1 MFWLLPDMPPPAN
14 GRTRRHER
22 SKVLQPGP
30 ATPATSCGGKVL
42 PVWLWQGLKLKPMPS
57 PPPAPPLLPFSLRK
71 PLAFLRARLSPDGYL
86 GLHLTLGMIAV
97 LLAVFVFADIAEDVL
112 THDDLVMFDDRVLQ
126 WLHAHATP
134 ARTAFFF
141 FVTTWHNT
149 LGILVMTGL
158 LALWMALK
166 KQQDWGDWI
175 LRLLLSVPLGMLLN
189 FLLKNIFQRER
200 PGFDQPIITLVS
212 YSFPSGHTAAATLFY
227 GVLAAW
233 LLTQLR
239 RQWWAP
245 VMLLAAGMV
254 LLVALSRVYLGV
266 HYPSDVFAAMASSTA
281 WLVITF
287 TGVATWRKRQR
298 FMSQHPQPS

>member
-1 MFWLLPDMPPPAN
+1 M
-14 GRTRRHER
+14 
-22 SKVLQPGP
+22 
-30 ATPATSCGGKVL
+30 
-42 PVWLWQGLKLKPMPS
+42 
-57 PPPAPPLLPFSLRK
+57 
-71 PLAFLRARLSPDGYL
+71 
-86 GLHLTLGMIAV
+86 GLHLTIGMITV

-112 THDDLVMFDDRVLQ
+112 TNDDLVMFDERALQ
-126 WLHAHATP
+126 WLQAHATP

-141 FVTTWHNT
+141 AVTTWHNT
-149 LGILVMTGL
+149 LGILIMTGL
-158 LALWMALK
+158 LALWMGAK
-166 KQQDWGDWI
+166 KQGDWI
-175 LRLLLSVPLGMLLN
+175 LRLLLSVPLGMVLN

-239 RQWWAP
+239 RKWWAP
-245 VMLLAAGMV
+245 VVSLAASMV

-281 WLVITF
+281 WLAITF
-287 TGVATWRKRQR
+287 TGIATWRRRQR
-298 FMSQHPQPS
+298 FMSRLSQPA

>member
-1 MFWLLPDMPPPAN
+1 MPPP
-14 GRTRRHER
+14 
-22 SKVLQPGP
+22 
-30 ATPATSCGGKVL
+30 
-42 PVWLWQGLKLKPMPS
+42 
-57 PPPAPPLLPFSLRK
+57 PPASPLSHPSIRK
-71 PLAFLRARLSPDGYL
+71 PLAFVRARLSPDGHL

-112 THDDLVMFDDRVLQ
+112 TNDDLVMFDERVLQ

-158 LALWMALK
+158 LALWMAAM
-166 KQQDWGDWI
+166 KQGDWKDWV
-175 LRLLLSVPLGMLLN
+175 LRLLLSVPLGMVLN

-239 RQWWAP
+239 RAWWAP
-245 VMLLAAGMV
+245 VVLLAAGMV
-254 LLVALSRVYLGV
+254 LVVALSRVYLGV
-266 HYPSDVFAAMASSTA
+266 HYPSDVFAAMASSIA
-281 WLVITF
+281 WLVIAF
-287 TGVATWRKRQR
+287 TGIGTWRRRQLFKLNR
-298 FMSQHPQPS
+298 PPQP

>member
-1 MFWLLPDMPPPAN
+1 MTTPPA
-14 GRTRRHER
+14 
-22 SKVLQPGP
+22 KPAKPAKPVVPVIPQPTL
-30 ATPATSCGGKVL
+30 TPLG
-42 PVWLWQGLKLKPMPS
+42 
-57 PPPAPPLLPFSLRK
+57 
-71 PLAFLRARLSPDGYL
+71 FLRARLSPDGYL
-86 GLHLTLGMIAV
+86 GLHLTMGMVAV

-112 THDDLVMFDDRVLQ
+112 TNDDLVMFDQHVLQ

-149 LGILVMTGL
+149 LGIVLMTGL
-158 LALWMALK
+158 LALWMAAR
-166 KQQDWGDWI
+166 KQGDWVV
-175 LRLLLSVPLGMLLN
+175 RLLLSVPLGMLLN

-200 PGFDQPIITLVS
+200 PGFDQPIVTLVS

-227 GVLAAW
+227 GVLGAW

-239 RQWWAP
+239 RRWWAP
-245 VMLLAAGMV
+245 VVLLAAAMV

-281 WLVITF
+281 WLAITF
-287 TGVATWRKRQR
+287 TGITTWRRRQR
-298 FMSQHPQPS
+298 FVLHRAQQT

>member
-1 MFWLLPDMPPPAN
+1 MLPPPTEPVAQV
-14 GRTRRHER
+14 R
-22 SKVLQPGP
+22 
-30 ATPATSCGGKVL
+30 AAL
-42 PVWLWQGLKLKPMPS
+42 PVR
-57 PPPAPPLLPFSLRK
+57 FV
-71 PLAFLRARLSPDGYL
+71 RARLSPDGYL

-112 THDDLVMFDDRVLQ
+112 TNDDLVMFDERALQ

-166 KQQDWGDWI
+166 KQRDWEDWI

-239 RQWWAP
+239 RTWWVP
-245 VMLLAAGMV
+245 VVVLAASMV

-281 WLVITF
+281 WLAITF
-287 TGVATWRKRQR
+287 TGVATWRKRQIFVLQR
-298 FMSQHPQPS
+298 SQLP